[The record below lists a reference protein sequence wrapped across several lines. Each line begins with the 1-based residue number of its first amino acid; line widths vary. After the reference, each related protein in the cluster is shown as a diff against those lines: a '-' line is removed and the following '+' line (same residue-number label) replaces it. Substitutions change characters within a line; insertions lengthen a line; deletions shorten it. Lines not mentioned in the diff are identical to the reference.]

1 MGGLT
6 AVSSR
11 DAFLRAS
18 PEAVPMVKLT
28 DDELDAVMS
37 AARPLQI
44 DMRDAFL
51 HAVAHE
57 LGGYQEVGPG
67 IVHQVCR
74 EQQRIFMNGA
84 WPDVSRSREQSKW
97 R

>member
-1 MGGLT
+1 M
-6 AVSSR
+6 
-11 DAFLRAS
+11 
-18 PEAVPMVKLT
+18 PPVKLT

-37 AARPLQI
+37 AARPLPI
-44 DMRDAFL
+44 EMRDPFL
-51 HAVAHE
+51 HAVAIE
-57 LGGYQEVGPG
+57 LAGYQVVGPG

-84 WPDVSRSREQSKW
+84 WSDLSRARDQSW

>member
-1 MGGLT
+1 
-6 AVSSR
+6 
-11 DAFLRAS
+11 
-18 PEAVPMVKLT
+18 MVKLT

-37 AARPLQI
+37 AARPLPI

-84 WPDVSRSREQSKW
+84 WPDVSRSRDQSNGADATLRRASDNCSGRRKKDNEPI
-97 R
+97 

>member
-1 MGGLT
+1 M
-6 AVSSR
+6 
-11 DAFLRAS
+11 
-18 PEAVPMVKLT
+18 PPIKLT

-37 AARPLQI
+37 AARPLPI
-44 DMRDAFL
+44 DLRDAFL

-57 LGGYQEVGPG
+57 LAGYKVVGPG
-67 IVHQVCR
+67 LVHQVCR

-84 WPDVSRSREQSKW
+84 WPDLSRAGGQKW